1 MITLERPPAPPAPP
15 AADPAAA
22 RAGERARRR
31 RRRRL
36 LGWSALPALASLAL
50 WGVLL
55 GRAVANE
62 RGIDAVE
69 HSTFARARAL
79 DAVEWFDRAGWVE
92 LTDRELA
99 PFNRGVA
106 WFLGRRAR
114 PVPPGVRGPRLR
126 TAGEDTRCLARRQP
140 GPDRRGSG
148 RHDDRPQPGR
158 RPGAVRRGQGHRP
171 EQPAMPAPA
180 RRPTATARATGWPD
194 CSSGWPRRCSA
205 RRARRSPAASRTR
218 AAARDPDDDFSEL
231 EQQLDENAET
241 RSEGRELEEEVVL
254 DPSVFDGPQW

>member
-1 MITLERPPAPPAPP
+1 ME
-15 AADPAAA
+15 A
-22 RAGERARRR
+22 RAVERAR

-36 LGWSALPALASLAL
+36 LGWSALPGLAVAALG
-50 WGVLL
+50 GVLI

-79 DAVEWFDRAGWVE
+79 DAIDWFDRAGWIE

-106 WFLGRRAR
+106 WFR
-114 PVPPGVRGPRLR
+114 
-126 TAGEDTRCLARRQP
+126 AGELGQARGEFEAALRAAGEGTRCRTIVNLALTVEAQGDTTIDLNPVDAQALYAEAKGIAQSNPECLARTT
-140 GPDRRGSG
+140 PDGDG
-148 RHDDRPQPGR
+148 EGDRLTRLLARLAEKMPR
-158 RPGAVRRGQGHRP
+158 EAGQEVTRS
-171 EQPAMPAPA
+171 
-180 RRPTATARATGWPD
+180 RSDTG
-194 CSSGWPRRCSA
+194 G
-205 RRARRSPAASRTR
+205 T
-218 AAARDPDDDFSEL
+218 RDPDDNFSEL